1 MIDTSYNQV
10 RTFVIRVVFLFNYLI
25 FLQRGH
31 SVPLG
36 LDDLILFDRNGIP
49 STGLISKLRLQEVD
63 LTDFKDL
70 DYYCDAA
77 NVSNQSKILSIF
89 TTCWGRFQGIK
100 ILKSSYREDMSPWIM
115 YQNLAFDKSMR
126 FIPASVRSNQT
137 VEYYEDGRSGI
148 PELAKPFAPHLLA
161 IPNVFMSKWGYIF
174 DRQKLYNF
182 GGCTNR
188 AWNSPNL
195 EIDLRKFKVCYF
207 VCIYLCMYVC
217 FIK

>member
-1 MIDTSYNQV
+1 MNTSYTKINAI
-10 RTFVIRVVFLFNYLI
+10 VIRVVLLFNYLI
-25 FLQRGH
+25 FLHRGL

-36 LDDLILFDRNGIP
+36 LDDLVFFDRNGIP

-77 NVSNQSKILSIF
+77 NNQSKIESIF

-100 ILKSSYREDMSPWIM
+100 ILKSTYREDMLPWIM

-126 FIPASVRSNQT
+126 SIPVSVRSNQT
-137 VEYYEDGRSGI
+137 VEYYEDGRGGI

-195 EIDLRKFKVCYF
+195 EIDLRKFKVTTFTEPVISLAHPYS
-207 VCIYLCMYVC
+207 
-217 FIK
+217 K